1 MYVCTKH
8 TSSPKISHGVD
19 DCLCNFLSKGSSN
32 PLNIPFL
39 LTSSGRSRTVYYSGV
54 CIAGNRSCIRMWW
67 CFWKFQW
74 FHRHNLWP
82 WKLCGTKIQSWWGSC
97 LSPYIQVKQPS
108 WLTQTIIVSSC
119 NYKLGNAETQ
129 VLHGLVK
136 RWLEELKD
144 DKEEALQ
151 AVFVFRVPIISTVN
165 QISCSMYASANH
177 IIDGFPSCQV
187 KQFIRVTYY

>member
-1 MYVCTKH
+1 MDAAEQCITVEFVLLETGAAFVCDGVSENSNGFIDTICDLENCVVRRY
-8 TSSPKISHGVD
+8 SP
-19 DCLCNFLSKGSSN
+19 
-32 PLNIPFL
+32 
-39 LTSSGRSRTVYYSGV
+39 
-54 CIAGNRSCIRMWW
+54 
-67 CFWKFQW
+67 
-74 FHRHNLWP
+74 
-82 WKLCGTKIQSWWGSC
+82 
-97 LSPYIQVKQPS
+97 
-108 WLTQTIIVSSC
+108 
-119 NYKLGNAETQ
+119 ETQ